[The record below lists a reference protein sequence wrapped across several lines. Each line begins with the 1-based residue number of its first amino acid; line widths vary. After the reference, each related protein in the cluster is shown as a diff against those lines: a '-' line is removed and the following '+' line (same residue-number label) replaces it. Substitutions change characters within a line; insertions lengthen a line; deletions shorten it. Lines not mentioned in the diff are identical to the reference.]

1 MTSSEPGPFG
11 ASATHE
17 SQVPQGSGVGPS
29 AQLSE
34 RAMMRALEVLPQPR
48 GPLNR

>member
-1 MTSSEPGPFG
+1 MLPGPDG

-17 SQVPQGSGVGPS
+17 SHTPHGSGVGPFT
-29 AQLSE
+29 QFSE
-34 RAMMRALEVLPQPR
+34 RARMRALEVLPHPR